1 MTRFGKIFEYM
12 YPVIA
17 VLAGIEAYSG
27 WGGENQQRAYLFA
40 FFCVFATGMF
50 FFRRHYRKKFEKYK
64 KNE

>member
-1 MTRFGKIFEYM
+1 M
-12 YPVIA
+12 YPIIA
-17 VLAGIEAYSG
+17 ILAGIEAYSE
-27 WGGENQQRAYLFA
+27 WGVNRERAYLFA

>member
-1 MTRFGKIFEYM
+1 MTRFSKIFEYM
-12 YPVIA
+12 YPIIA
-17 VLAGIEAYSG
+17 ILAGIEAYSE
-27 WGGENQQRAYLFA
+27 WGVNQERAYLFA